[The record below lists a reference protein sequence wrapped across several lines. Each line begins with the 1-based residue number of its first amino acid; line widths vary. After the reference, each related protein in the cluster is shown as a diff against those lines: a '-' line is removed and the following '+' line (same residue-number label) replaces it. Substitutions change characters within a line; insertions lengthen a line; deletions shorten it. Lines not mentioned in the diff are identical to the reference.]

1 MIFNVDKFHKKQ
13 EHDFGLDG
21 WGVVSDSNPKKI
33 LTQDEKS
40 YLISKMRKLE
50 NKAAMLKGQR
60 CNCFHSDGSYDLGI
74 EHTCSYHQA
83 IFDIRSIK
91 SELDIY
97 KILEHREYRHFSHQI
112 HRELKLEQFAKAS
125 PFILISLIFVVLTF
139 CFIF

>member
-1 MIFNVDKFHKKQ
+1 MIFNVDRFYKKQ

-21 WGVVSDSNPKKI
+21 WGVDSTPKKI

-40 YLISKMRKLE
+40 DLINKMRKLE

-60 CNCFHSDGSYDLGI
+60 CDCFHSDGFYDLGI

-83 IFDIRSIK
+83 IFDIQSIK
-91 SELDIY
+91 SELDTY

-125 PFILISLIFVVLTF
+125 PFILMTLIMIVLIA

>member
-1 MIFNVDKFHKKQ
+1 MIFNVDRFYKKQ

-21 WGVVSDSNPKKI
+21 WGVDSTPKKI

-40 YLISKMRKLE
+40 DLINKMRKLE
-50 NKAAMLKGQR
+50 NKAAMLKGQQ
-60 CNCFHSDGSYDLGI
+60 CDCFHSDGFYDLGL

-83 IFDIRSIK
+83 VFDIRSIK
-91 SELDIY
+91 FELDSY
-97 KILEHREYRHFSHQI
+97 KILEHREYRHFTHQI

-125 PFILISLIFVVLTF
+125 PFILIALIVIVLTA